1 MPAQPEY
8 RRQAQ
13 TAQRTSWK
21 DRISFDFLKR
31 EILKTTYSTRPTFLA
46 LLDPRTLFCWYLF
59 FAVAPWLTWD
69 PAVLAG
75 FIAVT
80 AAVAAFSRVSG
91 LIVFFLA
98 FGVVTQLLGLAV
110 VTLIFGGNM
119 GVFYGLSTLVLKLIA
134 VSLASIAAF
143 TALDPERLGDGLSAL
158 GLPNQV
164 VFGISYAYRIVPVL
178 IDEYHSIFNAYR
190 MRSRPPARGMFSLP
204 RKGLHILALMM
215 RSFYPMMLNTAKRT
229 RATVESLE
237 LRGFGYA
244 QDHAEAKKIK
254 LAHLRFTTRD
264 ALFLA
269 INAAALGLVFIAARI
284 LNREIP

>member
-1 MPAQPEY
+1 MPTQPEY
-8 RRQAQ
+8 RRPTGGAV
-13 TAQRTSWK
+13 RTSWK
-21 DRISFDFLKR
+21 DRVSFDFLKR
-31 EILKTTYSTRPTFLA
+31 ELLKTTYGTRPTFLA
-46 LLDPRTLFCWYLF
+46 RLDPRTLFCWYLF
-59 FAVAPWLTWD
+59 FAFAPWMTYD
-69 PAVLAG
+69 PAVLLG
-75 FIAVT
+75 FIAIT
-80 AAVAAFSRVSG
+80 AVVAAFSRVSG

-110 VTLIFGGNM
+110 TTLIFGGNM

-158 GLPNQV
+158 GLPSPV

-190 MRSRPPARGMFSLP
+190 MRSRPPAKGAFALP
-204 RKGLHILALMM
+204 RKGIHILALMM

-237 LRGFGYA
+237 LKGFGYA
-244 QDHAEAKKIK
+244 QDHAEAKKVK
-254 LAHLRFTTRD
+254 LAHLRLTTRD
-264 ALFLA
+264 ALFFA
-269 INAAALGLVFIAARI
+269 MNAAALGFLFFAARL
-284 LNREIP
+284 LNREIL